1 MTMQSTLEQAGG
13 STKSRRETCRLR
25 PRQQIG
31 TVTLGRRE
39 VGIPGILH
47 GLIFLFFFFS
57 ILVPVSVVGRNFP
70 LNRREV

>member
-13 STKSRRETCRLR
+13 STKSHRETCLR

-31 TVTLGRRE
+31 TVTIGRRE

-47 GLIFLFFFFS
+47 GLTILIFLNFS
-57 ILVPVSVVGRNFP
+57 TSFGCREKLPV
-70 LNRREV
+70 NRREV